1 MNLYKPI
8 IVGGANISL
17 MATLDFGTR
26 LVRRMNYNRVVSLPK
41 AWLRHR
47 GLEDAGAVRCVM
59 NEAGDLVLSPAEE
72 T

>member
-1 MNLYKPI
+1 MVISI
-8 IVGGANISL
+8 IMSDANIFL

-41 AWLRHR
+41 AWLRDR

-72 T
+72 P